1 MKKHIT
7 LFLLL
12 LAQLGSANTAEPD
25 YSTPDKLISAFYAC
39 LNVEPGKTIDS
50 LQFTKLFYYSNAQI
64 AAVLPSR
71 KDSSKTNCYSM
82 LTTQY
87 LAGMKTH
94 TATNR
99 FWEWETGRQSISYA
113 NQTTIYSAYAL
124 IDVDSKGDTTKET
137 GINILHL
144 FFDGKRW
151 WILQC
156 SYEEE
161 TKKHPIPDAYYKKED

>member
-7 LFLLL
+7 RFLLL
-12 LAQLGSANTAEPD
+12 LSQFGNANTSEPD

-39 LNVEPGKTIDS
+39 LDVKAGKAIDS
-50 LQFTKLFYYSNAQI
+50 LRFTKLFYYSNAQI

-82 LTTQY
+82 LITQY
-87 LAGMKTH
+87 ISSMRGH

-99 FWEWETGRQSISYA
+99 FWEWETGRQAISYA

-151 WILQC
+151 WILTC
-156 SYEEE
+156 SYEEASA
-161 TKKHPIPDAYYKKED
+161 KFPIPEAYRKKEE